1 MITAVRVQNFKTF
14 EAATIPLRDSHV
26 GVLGPNSAGK
36 SNLAEAICFALCLN
50 DERARGEVRRT
61 SATGPTSVELT
72 LASKR
77 TFQRT
82 LGNAGSIY
90 WVDGSMVP
98 DKSTY
103 VEALEVEFGNGYQ
116 FGVIGQSDTG
126 FWEKTALLNSLEA
139 IVTPPAVV
147 RGYEDAQRDMARLQV
162 DAKQMNSRLGLQ
174 KKKLQGLSADEELL
188 QQRQDMLDQMEEL
201 QRDQALHQLNQAQKN
216 LRAAQTQL
224 ERSKDAQDPA
234 HCKEV

>member
-14 EAATIPLRDSHV
+14 ETVDIPLRYLHA
-26 GVLGPNSAGK
+26 GVLGPNSSGK

-50 DERARGEVRRT
+50 DDRTRGEIQRT

-72 LASKR
+72 LSSKR

-98 DKSTY
+98 DKNTY
-103 VEALEVEFGNGYQ
+103 VEALESEFGNGYQ

-126 FWEKTALLNSLEA
+126 FWEKTTLLKALEA
-139 IVTPPAVV
+139 IVTPAAVV
-147 RGYEDAQRDMARLQV
+147 RGYEDAQRDIARLQI
-162 DAKQMNSRLGLQ
+162 DAKQMN
-174 KKKLQGLSADEELL
+174 
-188 QQRQDMLDQMEEL
+188 
-201 QRDQALHQLNQAQKN
+201 
-216 LRAAQTQL
+216 
-224 ERSKDAQDPA
+224 
-234 HCKEV
+234 